1 MKKNI
6 VKMIISVFACL
17 CLVGCQ
23 KPPEQVVENM
33 KEYGQNEQ
41 VEEETEITYCSASE
55 LKDTDVKSIV
65 DKYDVNIPDNIDFS
79 AIEEISELTVK
90 YKENFVAEN
99 EKKYADL
106 FGFDISNL
114 KEIGSNRVGGLIK
127 QGDDEEKKI
136 HYGIG
141 DNGFLAYMSGHWFD
155 ESIES
160 NVEKRYDI
168 LKEDISNVSIDSDE
182 EIISLSDLCK
192 ENEEWFNKNIG
203 TSTLTYNVTDALVR
217 EIKYESETVK
227 KISLCGE
234 FNYKG
239 IYFNNHLYNVIES
252 NDGTYKTIVTNAI
265 MSEYEDGDTMVRFT
279 VNNNL
284 FEIIDSKKIDR
295 VVDFESAVRIVEE
308 KLASFNQ
315 FEFCDVR
322 PLYIMETISDDSG
335 NIDPSAPGM
344 EIVAK
349 PVYAFLEK
357 GNLSYDEL
365 PDDIVI
371 ALNKYNR
378 FVYVDMVTGELVT
391 DIGK

>member
-1 MKKNI
+1 M
-6 VKMIISVFACL
+6 
-17 CLVGCQ
+17 Q
-23 KPPEQVVENM
+23 
-33 KEYGQNEQ
+33 
-41 VEEETEITYCSASE
+41 
-55 LKDTDVKSIV
+55 
-65 DKYDVNIPDNIDFS
+65 
-79 AIEEISELTVK
+79 
-90 YKENFVAEN
+90 YKENFIVEN
-99 EKKYADL
+99 EKKFADL
-106 FGFDISNL
+106 FGFDISKL
-114 KEIGSNRVGGLIK
+114 KEINGNRVGGLIK